1 MIIKNIFFESYTE
14 KEDILN
20 VGEIIRLVHNNN
32 FRDKKITAVI
42 KIAMGIGSTVNNVVN
57 RKFGE
62 IVLFESSSQ
71 LMRYNL
77 MI

>member
-77 MI
+77 MM

>member
-42 KIAMGIGSTVNNVVN
+42 KIALGIGSTLNNVVN